1 MQGNSKE
8 TIKGEWRY
16 PPLLLA
22 FLPDSVRLRAAPWI
36 LPRALEIEELQALS
50 TG

>member
-1 MQGNSKE
+1 MQGNEKE
-8 TIKGEWRY
+8 TIKEGRGY

-22 FLPDSVRLRAAPWI
+22 FLLDSARLGAAPWI

-50 TG
+50 TE